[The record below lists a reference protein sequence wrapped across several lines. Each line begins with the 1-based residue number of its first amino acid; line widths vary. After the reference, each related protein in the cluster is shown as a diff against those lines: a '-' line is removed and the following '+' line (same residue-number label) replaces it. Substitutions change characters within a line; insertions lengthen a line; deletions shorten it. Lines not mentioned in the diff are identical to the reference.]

1 MKKIAFAAASAMILI
16 ACADDTNTPDQP
28 ETSVVDSTS
37 TAVVVDPD
45 VPEGHYQPIALDKFS
60 VIVESREYK
69 IDNMTAEELSEIFGI
84 PILGDENDLYSGT
97 YGIGRTKKG
106 EQPHGEFAFN
116 TETPETKEGT
126 WHMFR
131 YDGEMSYGKPAGEWK
146 VLYMNYENSKPA
158 QNLTITIPFKDESC
172 GEALVK
178 GQIHQTIALSE
189 QVVNTE
195 GTCSAAAALE
205 IAMKEAQRR
214 VDAVADKQAKADA
227 KKAAK

>member
-16 ACADDTNTPDQP
+16 ACADDTNTPGQG
-28 ETSVVDSTS
+28 ETSAVDSTS
-37 TAVVVDPD
+37 TAVVDPD
-45 VPEGHYQPIALDKFS
+45 VPAGHYQPIDLNKLS
-60 VIVESREYK
+60 IIRESSDHK
-69 IDNMTAEELSEIFGI
+69 IDKMTAEELSEIFGI

-97 YGIGRTKKG
+97 YGIGRAKEG
-106 EQPHGEFAFN
+106 EQPHGKFAFN
-116 TETPETKEGT
+116 TKTPESKEGT
-126 WHMFR
+126 WNFFR
-131 YDGEMSYGKPAGEWK
+131 YNGEMSYGKPAGEWK

-172 GEALVK
+172 GEILVK

-195 GTCSAAAALE
+195 GACSAAAALE

-214 VDAVADKQAKADA
+214 VDAVADKQEKLKAKKDA
-227 KKAAK
+227 K